1 MRKAFPSST
10 SPPIEPFDTA
20 NLADVSSL
28 PLVLGAVLGLL
39 GIGATLHALF
49 SAVRRR
55 SHELAIA
62 RSLGFVRR
70 QVRGAVLTHALT
82 VGAVALVL
90 GLPLGI
96 AAGRAAWSITTDQLA
111 VAGKSVKIPIPSR
124 SLPAADV
131 AEARGHADAAAL
143 RLRYHDEKL
152 HARHAPGDEVARAVF
167 DAVEQARVEA
177 LGTRAMA
184 GVRANLATVT
194 EMRMRVD
201 PITRA
206 RNQAE
211 VPLATALSLMVRER
225 LTGQA
230 PPASVRTGLGLVSD
244 WIEEKAGSD
253 LDALGFALDDQAAF
267 AALASKLLR
276 DLELIEGDDQ
286 APSEGG
292 EDQESEG
299 EDQESEGESDE
310 QDQQSGD
317 ESEGQAAMRAEQSE
331 SGEGEDEGR
340 YEEDD
345 ILEADDGLGDDAEEG
360 LLPVRPNRPLSDM
373 PPQFDYRIFT
383 TRFDEVIEAGE
394 LCDPDEL
401 GRLRS
406 YLDQQLVHL
415 QGAVT
420 KLANRLQRRLMAQQ
434 SRSWDF
440 DQEEGLLDAARLA
453 RVVVNPEHSLSYK
466 VERDTEFRD
475 TVVTLLIDNSG
486 SMRGRPISIAAISAD
501 ILARTLERCG
511 VKVEILGFT
520 TRAWKGGQS
529 REWWLTEGRSPH
541 PGRLNDLRHIVYKK
555 ADEPWRRAR
564 KNLGLMMREGLLKE
578 NIDGEALLWAHNR
591 LIGRTEERRILMVIS
606 DGAPVDDSTLSVNS
620 GTYLERHLRQ
630 VIGWIEA
637 RSPVELIA
645 IGIGHD
651 VTRYY
656 SRAVTIM
663 DAEQL
668 GGTMIEQLAALFDT
682 SA

>member
-1 MRKAFPSST
+1 MSKTDNPLEAFRH
-10 SPPIEPFDTA
+10 
-20 NLADVSSL
+20 
-28 PLVLGAVLGLL
+28 VLTGA
-39 GIGATLHALF
+39 
-49 SAVRRR
+49 SR
-55 SHELAIA
+55 AIA
-62 RSLGFVRR
+62 HDPELELGF
-70 QVRGAVLTHALT
+70 
-82 VGAVALVL
+82 
-90 GLPLGI
+90 
-96 AAGRAAWSITTDQLA
+96 TTDLPSA
-111 VAGKSVKIPIPSR
+111 SGKNVKIPIPSR
-124 SLPAADV
+124 SLPAGDV

-152 HARHAPGDEVARAVF
+152 HARYSPIDDVARAVF

-211 VPLATALSLMVRER
+211 VPLATALALMVRER
-225 LTGQA
+225 LTGQK
-230 PPASVRTGLGLVSD
+230 PPEIVRSGLGLVSE

-253 LDALGFALDDQAAF
+253 LDALGLALDDQATF
-267 AALASKLLR
+267 AALASKVLR
-276 DLELIEGDDQ
+276 DLELVEGEEQ
-286 APSEGG
+286 APHESG
-292 EDQESEG
+292 EDDESEG
-299 EDQESEGESDE
+299 EDQDTEGENDE

-317 ESEGQAAMRAEQSE
+317 ESEGQTAVRAEQSE
-331 SGEGEDEGR
+331 SAEGEDEGR
-340 YEEDD
+340 YEEED
-345 ILEADDGLGDDAEEG
+345 ILEADDGLGDDAEDG
-360 LLPVRPNRPLSDM
+360 ILPVRPNRALSDM
-373 PPQFDYRIFT
+373 PPQFDYRIFS

-440 DQEEGLLDAARLA
+440 DQEEGLLDSARLA

-529 REWWLTEGRSPH
+529 RELWLTEGRSPH

-591 LIGRTEERRILMVIS
+591 LIGRPEERRILMVIS